1 MVRKLN
7 DIKRRI
13 CRCHAFS
20 PASPPRFLILS
31 SVSYKNKPISDFS
44 YFRTLTAVDCA
55 QQCVTV
61 SHGFLWEGGG
71 SFIFTF

>member
-1 MVRKLN
+1 M
-7 DIKRRI
+7 
-13 CRCHAFS
+13 
-20 PASPPRFLILS
+20 LS